1 MCSVLSV
8 VLNRV
13 FLLRA
18 VVSKAC
24 EGAVKKSRQKPALVQ
39 RKAEITSW
47 QRLLQE
53 QQEQEQQRQEQR
65 LRPVLLRQQPVP
77 EQ

>member
-8 VLNRV
+8 VPNRV

>member
-47 QRLLQE
+47 QRLLRE
-53 QQEQEQQRQEQR
+53 QQEQQRQEQR

>member
-24 EGAVKKSRQKPALVQ
+24 EGTVKKSRQKPALVQ

-47 QRLLQE
+47 QRLLRE
-53 QQEQEQQRQEQR
+53 QQEQQRQEQR